1 MIKYVAAPLLVLLI
15 SLQGCLKD
23 PEPGPQTINTYEYY
37 YNYLTEDYDL
47 QWEIDDA
54 VIGTGHSYGYPA
66 QAQFDIDSA
75 EQEVLFRV
83 KNSESGEQVDS
94 ISCLLFQNGF
104 YMIAQLGNEE
114 EPHVVCELM
123 DTRSSSAGLVKL
135 RFMHAAAT
143 MDPVDIYIGGDLPE
157 DKVLSSV
164 AYTTVTEYIESSEE
178 KLWNAIIVTP
188 ANTLPADSTILSYKV
203 NTIFQTGWTY
213 LCVVAHSENTIESSY
228 MLQVDEQPFY

>member
-54 VIGTGHSYGYPA
+54 IIGTGHSYGYPA
-66 QAQFDIDSA
+66 QAQLDIDSA

-94 ISCLLFQNGF
+94 ISCFR
-104 YMIAQLGNEE
+104 MVSI
-114 EPHVVCELM
+114 
-123 DTRSSSAGLVKL
+123 
-135 RFMHAAAT
+135 
-143 MDPVDIYIGGDLPE
+143 
-157 DKVLSSV
+157 
-164 AYTTVTEYIESSEE
+164 
-178 KLWNAIIVTP
+178 
-188 ANTLPADSTILSYKV
+188 
-203 NTIFQTGWTY
+203 
-213 LCVVAHSENTIESSY
+213 
-228 MLQVDEQPFY
+228 